1 MVKTSNMIEH
11 HRPSSPGTFLLPLCL
26 LFLLQQL
33 LLIHFPLLLVFAAT
47 KNEDEEKGGGEEEE
61 EDAKPSKEK
70 GEQEAEGVRVEG
82 GGGKVEVLLPGMQEE
97 GQGVGSAG
105 EGEGG

>member
-1 MVKTSNMIEH
+1 MFSFH
-11 HRPSSPGTFLLPLCL
+11 FLI
-26 LFLLQQL
+26 LLQQL
-33 LLIHFPLLLVFAAT
+33 LFIDLPLLQLVFAAT
-47 KNEDEEKGGGEEEE
+47 KNEDEEKGGGEEKE